1 MSDDRIGPYHVA
13 IFTLCGACLI
23 MDGFDVQAIGYVAPA
38 IIQDWKIPAADMG
51 PVFSAGLL
59 GLFLGS
65 LLFSMLGDR
74 IGRRPVVLGATVVFS
89 VLTLLTARVTS
100 LPELI
105 VMRVLAGLGLGA
117 ILPNI
122 TALIGEYSPSRH
134 RVTTMM
140 IVTNGF
146 TIGAMIGGFLSAWL
160 IPAYGWRSV
169 FVVGGVVPLL
179 LLPAMFAWLPES
191 LGRDERRERFPLA
204 RLFADGR
211 AMGTVL
217 LWTVNFMN
225 VLNAYFVSSWLP
237 TVVRGAG
244 YATETAVLVGASVQT
259 GGVLG
264 TLALGW
270 VLRRVGFVPVLTCCF
285 VLAGVNLALI
295 GQPGLSLSLLFVV
308 AFLAGLGIFAGQP
321 GLNALAATFYPTE
334 MRSTGIGAGLG
345 IGRFGAFIGPLLAGE
360 LMRNSWTTQDLF
372 HAAAVPAAISAMAIV
387 ALRWTGRVA

>member
-1 MSDDRIGPYHVA
+1 VSDDRIGRYQIG

-38 IIQDWKIPAADMG
+38 IIQDWKMPAADMG

-74 IGRRPVVLGATVVFS
+74 IGRRPVVLGATVAFS

-100 LPELI
+100 LSELI

-160 IPAYGWRSV
+160 IPTYGWRSV

-179 LLPAMFAWLPES
+179 LLAPMFAWLPES
-191 LGRDERRERFPLA
+191 LGRDQRRERFPLA

-211 AMGTVL
+211 ATGTVL

-237 TVVRGAG
+237 TVVRAAG
-244 YATETAVLVGASVQT
+244 YPTETAVLVGASVQT

-285 VLAGVNLALI
+285 ILAAVNLAFI
-295 GQPGLSLSLLFVV
+295 GQPGLSLTLLFLVS
-308 AFLAGLGIFAGQP
+308 FLAGLGIFAGQP

-334 MRSTGIGAGLG
+334 MRSTGIGSGLG

-360 LMRNSWTTQDLF
+360 LMRNQWTTQDLF

-387 ALRWTGRVA
+387 GLLWTGRVA

>member
-1 MSDDRIGPYHVA
+1 M
-13 IFTLCGACLI
+13 
-23 MDGFDVQAIGYVAPA
+23 
-38 IIQDWKIPAADMG
+38 
-51 PVFSAGLL
+51 
-59 GLFLGS
+59 
-65 LLFSMLGDR
+65 
-74 IGRRPVVLGATVVFS
+74 
-89 VLTLLTARVTS
+89 
-100 LPELI
+100 
-105 VMRVLAGLGLGA
+105 
-117 ILPNI
+117 
-122 TALIGEYSPSRH
+122 AL
-134 RVTTMM
+134 
-140 IVTNGF
+140 
-146 TIGAMIGGFLSAWL
+146 
-160 IPAYGWRSV
+160 V

-244 YATETAVLVGASVQT
+244 YPTETAVLVGASVQT

-285 VLAGVNLALI
+285 VLAAVNLAMI

>member
-1 MSDDRIGPYHVA
+1 
-13 IFTLCGACLI
+13 
-23 MDGFDVQAIGYVAPA
+23 
-38 IIQDWKIPAADMG
+38 
-51 PVFSAGLL
+51 
-59 GLFLGS
+59 
-65 LLFSMLGDR
+65 
-74 IGRRPVVLGATVVFS
+74 
-89 VLTLLTARVTS
+89 
-100 LPELI
+100 
-105 VMRVLAGLGLGA
+105 
-117 ILPNI
+117 
-122 TALIGEYSPSRH
+122 
-134 RVTTMM
+134 MM

-160 IPAYGWRSV
+160 IPTYGWRSV

-179 LLPAMFAWLPES
+179 LLGPMFAWLPES
-191 LGRDERRERFPLA
+191 FGREQRRERFPLA

-211 AMGTVL
+211 AVGTVL

-244 YATETAVLVGASVQT
+244 YPTETAVLVGASVQT

-270 VLRRVGFVPVLTCCF
+270 VLPRVGFVPVLTVCF
-285 VLAGVNLALI
+285 LTAAVNLALI
-295 GQPGLSLSLLFVV
+295 GQPGLALPLLFLV

-334 MRSTGIGAGLG
+334 MRSTGIGSGLG
-345 IGRFGAFIGPLLAGE
+345 IGRFGAFIGPLVAGE
-360 LMRNSWTTQDLF
+360 LMRNQWTTQDLF
-372 HAAAVPAAISAMAIV
+372 HAAAIPAAISAMAIV

>member
-1 MSDDRIGPYHVA
+1 MSDDRIGRYQIG

-38 IIQDWKIPAADMG
+38 IIQDGKMPAADMG

-74 IGRRPVVLGATVVFS
+74 IGRRPVVLGATVAFS

-100 LPELI
+100 LSELI

-160 IPAYGWRSV
+160 IPTYGWRSV

-179 LLPAMFAWLPES
+179 LLAPM
-191 LGRDERRERFPLA
+191 
-204 RLFADGR
+204 
-211 AMGTVL
+211 
-217 LWTVNFMN
+217 
-225 VLNAYFVSSWLP
+225 
-237 TVVRGAG
+237 VRGAG
-244 YATETAVLVGASVQT
+244 YPTETAVLVGASVQT

-285 VLAGVNLALI
+285 ILAAVNLAFI
-295 GQPGLSLSLLFVV
+295 GQPGLSLTLLFLVS
-308 AFLAGLGIFAGQP
+308 FLAGLGIFAGQP

-334 MRSTGIGAGLG
+334 MRSTGIGSGLG

-360 LMRNSWTTQDLF
+360 LMRNQWTTQDLF

-387 ALRWTGRVA
+387 GLRWTGRVA